1 MLMQAYSNTVTHSLT
16 YFVDPANIHF
26 VKLFYYAEQDDYN
39 TSAEPDDY
47 RTSACNSTAR
57 LDRNDTI
64 QVVIDFRGDD
74 GVALEG
80 TEELLMKLQLSQE
93 QESTFTAE
101 GNIFIQSTSVIH
113 IHDITSNQT
122 ACKVCFLCYI

>member
-1 MLMQAYSNTVTHSLT
+1 MLFLLT
-16 YFVDPANIHF
+16 YIF
-26 VKLFYYAEQDDYN
+26 VKLFYYAEQDDY
-39 TSAEPDDY
+39 
-47 RTSACNSTAR
+47 RTSACNSAAR
-57 LDRNDTI
+57 LDQNDTI
-64 QVVIDFRGDD
+64 QVVIDFPGDD

-113 IHDITSNQT
+113 IHDITSN
-122 ACKVCFLCYI
+122 